1 VFSVFTK
8 VARAGL
14 ELKHTAVMLL
24 HPSGY
29 GFGKTRVRSAEIIPV
44 GFMEPVRSSMNRI
57 SRIILAFSF
66 VAAAAAAQTSAPTPA
81 GSKQSDSNNQSK
93 QPDSQHKMDRAA
105 AYYHYTLAHMYE
117 EQVTMYGRSEMA
129 NKALEEY
136 RLAIEADPSSEF
148 LTSALAELYVK
159 TGRIRDA
166 VLEAQDI
173 LKRDPNNLEARKLL
187 GRIYLRSLGDE
198 PGNASGSDNM
208 LKLAIDQYEQI
219 VKIEP
224 NNVDDHL
231 LLGRLYRLNN
241 DLQKAEAELKIAV
254 KLDPDSEE
262 AVTTLA
268 LLYTDEGDSTHALQV
283 LSSVPD
289 TGRSA
294 KLYAALGATY
304 EQRKDYKSAI
314 DAYQHAIQLDRDN
327 LDAIRGLAEN
337 YLNDGQID
345 RALDQ
350 YKVIADANPEDAQTY
365 LRISEI
371 YRRQGKFQDALDNL
385 KKAQAMVPDALEV
398 PYNIAEVYEAQG
410 RYDDAEKILLD
421 LLKKTDKPDSS
432 YSQGDRNNRAIFI
445 ERLGMI
451 YRDQEN
457 YTAAAETFRK
467 LIPLGDDNARTG
479 YQDVIDTYREA
490 KLWPEATATA
500 KEAAQKL
507 PNDREL
513 RMVLDAQLADT
524 GDPEKPLADV
534 RSLLKGTHED
544 REVYLRLAIM
554 DTRLK
559 RWSDA
564 EEALNK
570 AEQLST
576 KAEDKE
582 YVYFLRGSTYE
593 REKKYDQSEA
603 EFKKILA
610 ANPQNAAT
618 LNYLGY
624 MNADRGVELEEAL
637 SYIKEAVSLEPSNGA
652 YLDSLGWAY
661 FKLGKYEM
669 AEENLTKASLHM
681 ASDPTVQDHLGD
693 LYQKTGRLKLA
704 AAHWERAME
713 EWNKTVPAEVDGDL
727 FAATQKKLD
736 AAKVRLAKEE
746 SEKR

>member
-1 VFSVFTK
+1 
-8 VARAGL
+8 
-14 ELKHTAVMLL
+14 
-24 HPSGY
+24 
-29 GFGKTRVRSAEIIPV
+29 
-44 GFMEPVRSSMNRI
+44 MNRI
-57 SRIILAFSF
+57 YYAVPAFF
-66 VAAAAAAQTSAPTPA
+66 LFAAVAAAQTIPASPTESASAPQKSGVVKSPQSAPA
-81 GSKQSDSNNQSK
+81 KV
-93 QPDSQHKMDRAA
+93 DRAA
-105 AYYHYTLAHMYE
+105 AYYHYALAHMYE
-117 EQVTMYGRSEMA
+117 EQVTMYGRSDLA
-129 NKALEEY
+129 NKAMDEY
-136 RLAIEADPSSEF
+136 RLAIESDPSSEF

-173 LKRDPNNLEARKLL
+173 LKRDPNNLEAHKLL
-187 GRIYLRSLGDE
+187 GRIYLRSLGDM
-198 PGNASGSDNM
+198 PGNGNGSDNV
-208 LKLAIDQYEQI
+208 LKLAVEQYEQI

-224 NNVDDHL
+224 NSVDDHL

-241 DLQKAEAELKIAV
+241 DLQKAEAELKTAV

-268 LLYTDEGDSTHALQV
+268 LLYTDEGDTARALQV

-314 DAYQHAIQLDRDN
+314 DAYKHAIRLDRDN

-337 YLNDGQID
+337 LLNDGQVD
-345 RALDQ
+345 AALDQ
-350 YKVIADANPEDAQTY
+350 YRVIADANPEDAQTY

-371 YRRQGKFQDALDNL
+371 YRRQGKYDEALDSL

-398 PYNIAEVYEAQG
+398 PYNIAVVYEAQG
-410 RYDDAEKILLD
+410 RYDEGAKILQD
-421 LLKKTDKPDSS
+421 LLKKTEKPDNS
-432 YSQGDRNNRAIFI
+432 YSQADRSNRGIFI

-457 YTAAAETFRK
+457 YPAAVEAFRRM
-467 LIPLGDDNARTG
+467 IPLGDENAKTG

-490 KLWPEATATA
+490 KKWDEATAVA

-507 PNDREL
+507 PNDRDL

-524 GDPEKPLADV
+524 GDPDKPLADV
-534 RSLLKGTHED
+534 RSLLKGTPED
-544 REVYLRLAIM
+544 RDVYLRLAIM
-554 DTRLK
+554 ETRLK

-564 EEALNK
+564 EDALNK
-570 AEQLST
+570 AELLST
-576 KAEDKE
+576 KSEDKE

-593 REKKYDQSEA
+593 REKKYDQAEA
-603 EFKKILA
+603 EFKKVLA
-610 ANPQNAAT
+610 VNPQSAAT

-624 MNADRGVELEEAL
+624 MNADRGIELDQSL
-637 SYIKEAVSLEPSNGA
+637 SYIKQAVSLDPTNGA

-661 FKLGKYEM
+661 FKLGKYDL
-669 AEENLTKASLHM
+669 AEESLNKASLHM
-681 ASDPTVQDHLGD
+681 GSDPTVQDHLGD

-704 AAHWERAME
+704 AAHWQRAVE
-713 EWNKTVPAEVDGDL
+713 EWNKTIPPEIDADL

-736 AAKVRLAKEE
+736 AAKVAIAKEE
-746 SEKR
+746 SEKQ

>member
-1 VFSVFTK
+1 
-8 VARAGL
+8 
-14 ELKHTAVMLL
+14 
-24 HPSGY
+24 
-29 GFGKTRVRSAEIIPV
+29 
-44 GFMEPVRSSMNRI
+44 MNRI
-57 SRIILAFSF
+57 FRSVLVLSF
-66 VAAAAAAQTSAPTPA
+66 FAAAAAAQSKPASPAPKPADSKAAPSTPRPA
-81 GSKQSDSNNQSK
+81 
-93 QPDSQHKMDRAA
+93 DRAA

-117 EQVTMYGRSEMA
+117 EQITIYGRSELA
-129 NKALEEY
+129 NKAMDEY

-173 LKRDPNNLEARKLL
+173 LKRDPNNLEAHKLL
-187 GRIYLRSLGDE
+187 GRIYLRSLGDL
-198 PGNASGSDNM
+198 PGGGSNNGTDNV
-208 LKLAIDQYEQI
+208 LKLAIEQYEQI

-241 DLQKAEAELKIAV
+241 DLQKAETELKTAV

-262 AVTTLA
+262 AITTLS
-268 LLYTDEGDSTHALQV
+268 LLYTDEGDTAHALQV

-289 TGRSA
+289 TRRSA

-304 EQRKDYKSAI
+304 EQRKEYKSAI
-314 DAYQHAIQLDRDN
+314 DAYKHAIQSDRDN

-337 YLNDGQID
+337 LLNDGQID
-345 RALDQ
+345 AALDQ

-371 YRRQGKFQDALDNL
+371 YRRQGKYDEALDGL

-398 PYNIAEVYEAQG
+398 PYNIAVVYQAQG
-410 RYDDAEKILLD
+410 RYDEAEKVLQD
-421 LLKKTDKPDSS
+421 LLKKTEKSENS
-432 YSQGDRNNRAIFI
+432 YSQADRNNRAIFI
-445 ERLGMI
+445 ERLGMV

-457 YTAAAETFRK
+457 YTSAVETFRK
-467 LIPLGDDNARTG
+467 MIPLGDENARTG

-490 KLWPEATATA
+490 KEWTQATTAA

-507 PNDREL
+507 PNDREV

-534 RSLLKGTHED
+534 RSMLKGAPED
-544 REVYLRLAIM
+544 REVYLRLSIM
-554 DTRLK
+554 YTRLK
-559 RWSDA
+559 RWSEA
-564 EEALNK
+564 EESLNK
-570 AEQLST
+570 TEELSL

-582 YVYFLRGSTYE
+582 NVYFLRGSTYE
-593 REKKYDQSEA
+593 REKKYEQAEA
-603 EFKKILA
+603 EFRKILA
-610 ANPQNAAT
+610 VNPQNAAT

-624 MNADRGVELEEAL
+624 MNAERDVRLEESL
-637 SYIKEAVSLEPSNGA
+637 NYIKQAVSSEPTNGA

-661 FKLGKYEM
+661 FKLGKYDL
-669 AEENLTKASLHM
+669 AEENLSKASLRM
-681 ASDPTVQDHLGD
+681 GSDPTVQDHLGD

-704 AAHWERAME
+704 AAHWERAVQ
-713 EWNKTVPAEVDGDL
+713 EWNKTVAAEVDTDL

-736 AAKVRLAKEE
+736 AAKVRLAKEG
-746 SEKR
+746 SGNQ